1 MTNVTKTLWAAL
13 VCLLLAGLLP
23 AQASKSLP
31 YYIQWESVAGAGGY
45 VLEVRDPAGKEAYRH
60 EYDANAYDTQLE
72 LPAGFYEF
80 RIITLNRFKRQEN
93 ATDWIQFE
101 VLAYTAPVFTAL
113 KPTALEAGKP
123 VSLTLRAERLA
134 LRVKASLVSP
144 TGKATPLTIKQT
156 KNSTFTLKGPALEE
170 PGDYTLVL
178 TNPPNL
184 TTRKEAILSVRAP
197 AGTAGTGEKLPD
209 APATASPASPA
220 APAAPATPVAP
231 TAPAVVSP
239 ATPATSATPASPAAT
254 KEPETGASPGEP
266 VRMDGLVRRIAIGA
280 GAGAGMLT
288 GDWGEIYEPACLA
301 GYLSVEA
308 FFSDN
313 RRPAS
318 GHGLDYSLGL
328 RADFSR
334 MVTPDSTIYVDSEA
348 IDVSLL
354 LFPAVTLSFPFG
366 SFKLGVGGGINY
378 LGIEADTPGGLDSV
392 STSSLDASVG
402 AALSY
407 EYPFTDNLACGLG
420 GQALYVFNPE
430 PLAKF
435 AAYAGISV
443 YLPFR

>member
-1 MTNVTKTLWAAL
+1 
-13 VCLLLAGLLP
+13 
-23 AQASKSLP
+23 
-31 YYIQWESVAGAGGY
+31 
-45 VLEVRDPAGKEAYRH
+45 
-60 EYDANAYDTQLE
+60 
-72 LPAGFYEF
+72 
-80 RIITLNRFKRQEN
+80 
-93 ATDWIQFE
+93 
-101 VLAYTAPVFTAL
+101 
-113 KPTALEAGKP
+113 
-123 VSLTLRAERLA
+123 
-134 LRVKASLVSP
+134 
-144 TGKATPLTIKQT
+144 
-156 KNSTFTLKGPALEE
+156 
-170 PGDYTLVL
+170 
-178 TNPPNL
+178 
-184 TTRKEAILSVRAP
+184 
-197 AGTAGTGEKLPD
+197 
-209 APATASPASPA
+209 
-220 APAAPATPVAP
+220 
-231 TAPAVVSP
+231 
-239 ATPATSATPASPAAT
+239 
-254 KEPETGASPGEP
+254 
-266 VRMDGLVRRIAIGA
+266 MDGLVRRIAVGA

-288 GDWGEIYEPACLA
+288 GDWGEIYEPPCLS

-328 RADFSR
+328 RTDFSR